1 MTKSRDLANAS
12 TALSAVSATELG
24 YLDGVTSAV
33 QTQLNAKQPTVS
45 GVSDTEIGYLD
56 GVTSGIQT
64 QLDAKASTTSVSSKQ
79 DKVLTR
85 TTQTG
90 TTYTPVLGDAYTMI
104 TLTNAGAITLTV
116 PLNSSVAYD
125 IGAQIHLLQGG
136 AGQVT
141 VVGAGGVTVVAT
153 PGLKLR
159 TQWSSATLI
168 KLTSDSW
175 VLVGDLSA

>member
-1 MTKSRDLANAS
+1 MSKARDIARAG
-12 TALSAVSATELG
+12 TALSSVDATELG
-24 YLDGVTSAV
+24 YLDGVTSA
-33 QTQLNAKQPTVS
+33 
-45 GVSDTEIGYLD
+45 
-56 GVTSGIQT
+56 IQT
-64 QLDAKASTTSVSSKQ
+64 QLDAKASTTSVSAKT
-79 DKVLTR
+79 DKILTR

-90 TTYTPVLGDAYTMI
+90 TTYTLALGDAYTMV
-104 TLTNAGAITLTV
+104 TLTNAGAIALTV

-125 IGAQIHLLQGG
+125 IGTQIHLLQGG

-141 VVGAGGVTVVAT
+141 VAGAGGVTVVGT

-175 VLVGDLSA
+175 VLLGDTTA